1 MLKHKRNAP
10 EQKPRQTFREF
21 YYARFPMIPAG
32 QWGIAGEP
40 QTEALSRFMTT
51 AADYLDQG

>member
-1 MLKHKRNAP
+1 
-10 EQKPRQTFREF
+10 
-21 YYARFPMIPAG
+21 MIPAG